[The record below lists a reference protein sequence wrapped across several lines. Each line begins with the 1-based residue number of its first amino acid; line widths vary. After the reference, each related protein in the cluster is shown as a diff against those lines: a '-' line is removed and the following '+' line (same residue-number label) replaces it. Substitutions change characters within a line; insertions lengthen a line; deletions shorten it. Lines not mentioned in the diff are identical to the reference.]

1 MTDNTQ
7 IPVEMYNMIQQFN
20 KQREAGL
27 ICDAKCQNDNRI
39 RKLQYKVTQNEK
51 GLSDASGILLKSQ
64 RELSQYD
71 PKGYGP
77 TFNRN
82 INTMVDK
89 QIEKLRSG
97 FDKSKY
103 NILQNLDFYNTQMQ
117 LKKSMSDIENN
128 KINNLNT
135 LNSDNQK
142 KIGDIRVNQ
151 RMSRFYQKKTDYV
164 KSLVK
169 QLRSMFWMTL
179 IILICVFFYYR
190 NNDKITNKKRNIG
203 VLLIFIF
210 IGFMHFLMPIFR
222 FIWKLI
228 SLFPKP

>member
-1 MTDNTQ
+1 
-7 IPVEMYNMIQQFN
+7 
-20 KQREAGL
+20 
-27 ICDAKCQNDNRI
+27 
-39 RKLQYKVTQNEK
+39 
-51 GLSDASGILLKSQ
+51 
-64 RELSQYD
+64 
-71 PKGYGP
+71 
-77 TFNRN
+77 
-82 INTMVDK
+82 
-89 QIEKLRSG
+89 
-97 FDKSKY
+97 
-103 NILQNLDFYNTQMQ
+103 
-117 LKKSMSDIENN
+117 
-128 KINNLNT
+128 
-135 LNSDNQK
+135 
-142 KIGDIRVNQ
+142 
-151 RMSRFYQKKTDYV
+151 MSRFYQKKTDYV